1 MKTKILLFVSLVL
14 LAVQGWAAPVDE
26 SAART
31 IVQDF
36 VIEKRN
42 IYPNSVPT
50 SGGSDLQLLH
60 AEMSSVSVTMN
71 AYYIFNTGDG
81 FVIVAGDD
89 RAEQILGYGD
99 GDFDMNDIPCCMQF
113 MLDSYKEQID
123 YLLEHPGLEVET
135 PSMNAPRLSASN
147 VAPMLT
153 AKWGQRKPYYNLTPV
168 YNGTHCKTGCCCVAL
183 CQLMHYWRY
192 PTTAV
197 PSLRAYTTLPLNIFV
212 PELPSDR
219 FHWNYIKDSYSGS
232 YTDDEA
238 YSVAKLMRYVGQA
251 EHIYYTP
258 DGSGAATWQI
268 LDAAIMFGYNR
279 NAKILDRDD
288 YTDAEWAALIQAEL
302 NVGRPIVYSGF
313 NSSLSVGHAFN
324 IDGYRASD
332 KKYHI
337 NWGFNGN
344 SNGYYALNAFNP
356 PNNNFNYMQDMIVG
370 LMPQGPE
377 IVVTPTSLSLS
388 ASTGESKIATF
399 IVKGYALTGN
409 LTVKLNNGGNIYSID
424 KNIITMSDA
433 AYGDTVKVTYNP
445 TEVGTSS
452 ASVTISGGGA
462 TAKTVSLSG
471 SSSTGSSIN
480 VNPSSLSFNSI
491 VGETKTAT
499 FIVKCPNAIGNLSL
513 KLNGGGNIYSIDKT
527 SISKIYANIGATV
540 TVTFSPSEV
549 GTSSANI
556 TISGGGANPK
566 TVPLSGTAFP
576 ASTIK
581 VNPSSLSFNSVV
593 GETKTATF
601 TVKCPDAIG
610 NLSLKLNNG
619 GNIYSIDKTSISKN
633 NAINGATVTVTYKP
647 SVRGTSSASV
657 TISGG
662 GANPET
668 VSLSG
673 TAIKPEIT
681 VDPTSLSFSAIT
693 GETQID
699 SIYVKGTDLTGDLA
713 VILNN
718 GNDTYSLDKTS
729 ITKSEALNGIR
740 IKVTYKPTELGASNA
755 SVTISGGSA
764 ESKTVSLS
772 GTAIKPEITVDPMSL
787 SFSAIVGETK
797 TTTFFVKGTNLTGKL
812 HIELNNGGNRFFID
826 QTEIPMSVAR
836 RGTTVTVTYC
846 PIYAEM
852 NRASITISGG
862 SADPVTVTL
871 SGSAIEPQFTVSPE
885 ILSFNTY
892 AGKSVSHAFN
902 ITGFVNSDL
911 ALTLHDDSGS
921 YSIDK
926 TIITPS
932 EVAGCA
938 SVTVTYNPTADE
950 SHNASVTISGG
961 GADPKTV
968 ILEGNV
974 IAPPIINTNVS
985 ELQFGSAY
993 TGYESARGIT
1003 ITCDNLIGNLQLS
1016 ISHDHGNSYGLSD
1029 WTITPE
1035 AAAAGSNVIV
1045 YFTPTSG
1052 GNKTATLNISSDGVE
1067 TVSIPLNG
1075 TGIKSDGYIFAMPT
1089 NLSFET
1095 QAGIPVTEI
1104 FKVTYTYP
1112 NGSVMISKVNS
1123 DDETAFD
1130 SEGSIES
1137 VPPTF
1142 NAFSHFSDLTR
1153 TKIPFDSIIWRPKV
1167 IIDSLPLVLVKSL
1180 VLELTGDDC
1189 FDITPKRI
1197 RLSSIPSSTY
1207 VTVTYHP
1214 DCIGEH
1220 DGNIKIW
1227 LFGGSARPFFLPL
1240 HGTATAQ
1247 FNYDNEGN
1255 DLMITQNETSINTLV
1270 NEMLTNTKVYAEG
1283 LNIIIESPV
1292 EQRANISDIAGHVR
1306 EANLQAG
1313 RNVIPVNSSG
1323 IYIVRI
1329 REKTTKL
1336 MLK

>member
-1 MKTKILLFVSLVL
+1 MKTKILLFVSLAL
-14 LAVQGWAAPVDE
+14 LAVQGWASPVDE
-26 SAART
+26 SMAKA

-36 VIEKRN
+36 VIEKRGIN
-42 IYPNSVPT
+42 PNFVPNS
-50 SGGSDLQLLH
+50 GDSDLQLLH

-99 GDFDMNDIPCCMQF
+99 EELDMSDIPCCMQF

-135 PSMNAPRLSASN
+135 PSTNVPRLSAFN

-153 AKWGQRKPYYNLTPV
+153 AKWGQRKPYYNLTPTV
-168 YNGTHCKTGCCCVAL
+168 NGTHCKTGCSCVAL
-183 CQLMHYWRY
+183 CQVMHYWKR
-192 PTTAV
+192 PTIPV
-197 PSLRAYTTLPLNIFV
+197 PDLHGYISTFRGTTVTV
-212 PELPSDR
+212 PELPSDW

-232 YTDDEA
+232 YTADEA

-251 EHIYYTP
+251 EHMGYSLEA
-258 DGSGAATWQI
+258 SGASTWEI
-268 LDAAIMFGYNR
+268 LEAAILLGYNR
-279 NAKILDRDD
+279 NAQVLYKDSGN
-288 YTDAEWAALIQAEL
+288 YTNTEWAALIQAEL
-302 NVGRPIVYSGF
+302 SAGRPIVYAGY
-313 NSSLSVGHAFN
+313 NSSNTVGHAFN

-332 KKYHI
+332 KKYHV

-344 SNGYYALNAFNP
+344 ANGYYALNAFNP
-356 PNNNFNYMQDMIVG
+356 LNNNFNYRQQMIVG
-370 LMPQGPE
+370 LEPQDPE
-377 IVVTPTSLSLS
+377 IVVTPASLSFN
-388 ASTGESKIATF
+388 AKTGETRTSTF
-399 IVKGYALTGN
+399 TVKGYALTGG

-424 KNIITMSDA
+424 KTSITMSDA
-433 AYGDTVKVTYNP
+433 AYKATITVTYKP
-445 TEVGTSS
+445 TAVGTSS
-452 ASVTISGGGA
+452 ASITISGGGA
-462 TAKTVSLSG
+462 SSKSVSLSG
-471 SSSTGSSIN
+471 TASAATTITTT
-480 VNPSSLSFNSI
+480 PSSLSFNA
-491 VGETKTAT
+491 VTGETKTAT
-499 FIVKCPNAIGNLSL
+499 FLVKCPNAISDLKL
-513 KLNGGGNIYSIDKT
+513 KLNNGGSVYSIDKT
-527 SISKIYANIGATV
+527 SISKSAAISGTNV
-540 TVTFSPSEV
+540 TVTYKPTAV
-549 GTSSANI
+549 GTSSASI

-566 TVPLSGTAFP
+566 TVTLSGTA
-576 ASTIK
+576 
-581 VNPSSLSFNSVV
+581 V
-593 GETKTATF
+593 
-601 TVKCPDAIG
+601 
-610 NLSLKLNNG
+610 
-619 GNIYSIDKTSISKN
+619 
-633 NAINGATVTVTYKP
+633 
-647 SVRGTSSASV
+647 
-657 TISGG
+657 
-662 GANPET
+662 
-668 VSLSG
+668 
-673 TAIKPEIT
+673 KPEIT

-871 SGSAIEPQFTVSPE
+871 SGTAIEPEFTVSPE

-1016 ISHDHGNSYGLSD
+1016 ISHDYGNSYGLSD

-1292 EQRANISDIAGHVR
+1292 EQRANISDIAGHAWKV
-1306 EANLQAG
+1306 NLQAG

-1329 REKTTKL
+1329 KEKTTKL